1 MAVAV
6 GWIHLSTYNVGN
18 KKDNLVSMQV
28 PPRRPIKVN
37 GADVDCWP
45 VSVIMKQFVQM
56 MDHHISLLS
65 GTRAGPFQRVRPIIV
80 FVHARSLLLTGA
92 Q

>member
-28 PPRRPIKVN
+28 PPATYK
-37 GADVDCWP
+37 G
-45 VSVIMKQFVQM
+45 
-56 MDHHISLLS
+56 
-65 GTRAGPFQRVRPIIV
+65 
-80 FVHARSLLLTGA
+80 
-92 Q
+92 